1 MTAATERD
9 QIVFVV
15 RPRVAAE
22 LLVMDF
28 QVGHGSAELATP
40 AVSSQDLLPQFVA
53 LAIVKPD
60 RRAFHHILIYWIC

>member
-1 MTAATERD
+1 
-9 QIVFVV
+9 
-15 RPRVAAE
+15 VAAE